1 MILYPAID
9 LMNGEAV
16 RLRKGERASVTFY
29 GDPRA
34 IARRYR
40 EQGARWLH
48 LVDLDAAF
56 DGASRSLPLI
66 AGIVEA
72 FGEPVELGGGL
83 RSMAD
88 IEARLALGVRRCI
101 IGTAAFSQPDLVAE
115 ACARWPGQI
124 AVGID
129 AKNGMAAVK
138 GWVETTE
145 MTAVDLALRVKEAG
159 VRTVIYTDISR
170 DGMMSGPNVE
180 ATARLREATGLE
192 IIASGGVSSLED
204 IRRLLAAQCEGAI
217 LGKALLEGAFTLPE
231 ALAVTEKA

>member
-16 RLRKGERASVTFY
+16 RLRKGERASVTSY

-204 IRRLLAAQCEGAI
+204 IRRLLAARCEGAI